1 MPWEVNMLE
10 RLVETFCAVDDFCQA
25 FLPQWEAY
33 LIGNGTAP
41 RGPERGLS
49 VSEIITIL
57 LVLHSSRFKYL
68 KSFYNGAVGDVLRR
82 YFPDMPCYERFVATQ
97 QSVLIPLLFFLFSR
111 LGHRTGIYYI

>member
-10 RLVETFCAVDDFCQA
+10 RLVENLCAVDDFCQA
-25 FLPQWEAY
+25 FLPRWEAY

-41 RGPERGLS
+41 RGPKPGLC

-68 KSFYNGAVGDVLRR
+68 KNFYGSYR
-82 YFPDMPCYERFVATQ
+82 
-97 QSVLIPLLFFLFSR
+97 IP
-111 LGHRTGIYYI
+111 GW